1 MKIKLINEP
10 ILNNYAEELLHAR
23 GIEDIDSFLNPTEE
37 HLNDWRLLDNIEEGI
52 QLLEKTIGEGG
63 KTLLVVD
70 PDMDGFCSSTL
81 VWNWIRTYSPDFE
94 LDYFVH
100 DGKQHGLEDV
110 VRELD
115 LNNYAL
121 VILPDAATND
131 DEHIL
136 KYPNTQFLIIDHH
149 ERTESLDDFPKNAVL
164 INNQTSENYP
174 NKTLC
179 GAGVTWQFIRA
190 LDNHFNTSLAAE
202 MTDLV
207 AFATVADMM
216 ELVDMENRYILDRG
230 LNNVKNLF
238 LKEILKKQSYSLG
251 DGPLTPTGISF
262 YVAPLINAMCRVG
275 TLDEKKRMFLA
286 FTDGDQLVPNNK
298 RGSKPGDMERAAT
311 ESVRECVNA
320 RSRQVRLQDKMAE
333 AAEVRIQKFDLLE
346 NKILAIVLD
355 ESFDEIPS
363 EINGLTA
370 QRMARK
376 YNRPTIIV
384 RENDEGYLRGSARG
398 LDNVDMMGLRE
409 FFLESDLF
417 EYAEG
422 HSNAFG
428 CSLQKERLKDLHK
441 WANQEL
447 ADVDFN
453 EGVWEVD
460 FIRNGIDE
468 DIKYIVYDLEKYIQT
483 WGKSNTEPLIAI
495 INLHVN
501 KNNIEVIGK
510 KKDTIKITKNGVV
523 YMFFKCSPE
532 EVEKLTQYPNAVF
545 TIVGEMNVNE
555 FMNNI
560 TPQIFVRA
568 YEIADGSLAF

>member
-1 MKIKLINEP
+1 
-10 ILNNYAEELLHAR
+10 
-23 GIEDIDSFLNPTEE
+23 
-37 HLNDWRLLDNIEEGI
+37 
-52 QLLEKTIGEGG
+52 
-63 KTLLVVD
+63 
-70 PDMDGFCSSTL
+70 MDGFCSSTL
-81 VWNWIRTYSPDFE
+81 VWNWIKAYSPNFE

-136 KYPNTQFLIIDHH
+136 KYPNTQFLIADHH
-149 ERTESLDDFPKNAVL
+149 ERTESLDDFPENAVL

-179 GAGVTWQFIRA
+179 GTGVTWQFIRA
-190 LDNHFNTSLAAE
+190 LDNYFDTSLAAG
-202 MTDLV
+202 MIDLV

-230 LNNVKNLF
+230 LNNVNNLF
-238 LKEILKKQSYSLG
+238 LKEILKKQSFSLG

-286 FTDGDQLVPNNK
+286 FIDGDQLVPNKK

-346 NKILAIVLD
+346 NKILAIILD

-409 FFLESDLF
+409 FFLESNLF

-453 EGVWEVD
+453 EGVWQVD

-468 DIKYIVYDLEKYIQT
+468 DIKYIIYDLEKYIQT
-483 WGKSNTEPLIAI
+483 WGRSNAEPLIAI
-495 INLHVN
+495 INLHVS
-501 KNNIEVIGK
+501 KSNIGVIGK
-510 KKDTIKITKNGVV
+510 KKDTVKITKNGVV

-555 FMNNI
+555 YAGNI
-560 TPQIFVRA
+560 TPQIFVKA